1 MTPAPF
7 DADQFVEAVA
17 PAMGIVLTAAE
28 RGAVSE
34 QMTRIYA
41 LAQLVMNHPLAIEDE
56 LAPRFE
62 P

>member
-7 DADQFVEAVA
+7 DADKFVEAAA
-17 PAMGIVLTAAE
+17 PALGIVLTSVE

-34 QMTRIYA
+34 QMTRIHA
-41 LAQLVMNHPLAIEDE
+41 LAQLVMNHPLALEDE

>member
-7 DADQFVEAVA
+7 DADKFVAAAA
-17 PAMGIVLTAAE
+17 PALGIVLTAAE

-34 QMTRIYA
+34 QMMRIHA